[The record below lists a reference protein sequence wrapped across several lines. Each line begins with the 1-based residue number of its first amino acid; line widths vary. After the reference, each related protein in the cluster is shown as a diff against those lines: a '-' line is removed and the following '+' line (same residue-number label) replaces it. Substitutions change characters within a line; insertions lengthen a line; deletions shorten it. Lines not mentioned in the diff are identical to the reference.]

1 MANKVT
7 QQDIIKI
14 NELYLQYKTYAAVAR
29 ETGFSAAT
37 VKKYIIQNFA
47 AVPTTK
53 FEGSTELKSEIFKGY
68 SWDNLID
75 LSDKEKEEMEILRK
89 EVNL

>member
-7 QQDIIKI
+7 QQDIIKF

-29 ETGFSAAT
+29 ETGFSATT

-47 AVPTTK
+47 AVPITK
-53 FEGSTELKSEIFKGY
+53 FEGDTELKISIFKERP
-68 SWDNLID
+68 WDNLLD

>member
-7 QQDIIKI
+7 QQDIIKF

-29 ETGFSAAT
+29 ETGFSATT
-37 VKKYIIQNFA
+37 VKKYIIDNFS

-53 FEGSTELKSEIFKGY
+53 FEGNTQLKSCIFKGY
-68 SWDNLID
+68 SWDTLLE

>member
-14 NELYLQYKTYAAVAR
+14 NELYLQHKTYAAVAR
-29 ETGFSAAT
+29 ETGFSATT

-53 FEGSTELKSEIFKGY
+53 FEGSTELKISIFKEY
-68 SWDNLID
+68 PWDNLID

>member
-1 MANKVT
+1 MANRVT

-14 NELYLQYKTYAAVAR
+14 NELYFQHKTYAAVAR

-53 FEGSTELKSEIFKGY
+53 FEGSTELKTSIFKEY
-68 SWDNLID
+68 PWDNLID

>member
-1 MANKVT
+1 MANRVT

-14 NELYLQYKTYAAVAR
+14 NELYLQHKTYAAVAR
-29 ETGFSAAT
+29 KTGFSATT

-53 FEGSTELKSEIFKGY
+53 FEGNTELKTSIFKEY
-68 SWDNLID
+68 PWDNLID

>member
-7 QQDIIKI
+7 QQDIIKM

-29 ETGFSAAT
+29 ETGFSATT

-53 FEGSTELKSEIFKGY
+53 FEGETELKICVFKGY
-68 SWDNLID
+68 SWDNLLE
-75 LSDKEKEEMEILRK
+75 LSNKEKEEMEILRK

>member
-1 MANKVT
+1 MANRVT

-14 NELYLQYKTYAAVAR
+14 NELYLQHKTYAAVAR
-29 ETGFSAAT
+29 ETGFSATT

-53 FEGSTELKSEIFKGY
+53 FEGSTELKTSIFKEY
-68 SWDNLID
+68 PWDNLID

>member
-7 QQDIIKI
+7 QHDIIKI

-29 ETGFSAAT
+29 ETGFAATT

-53 FEGSTELKSEIFKGY
+53 FEGSIELKSEIFKGY

>member
-1 MANKVT
+1 MANRVT
-7 QQDIIKI
+7 QEDIIKF
-14 NELYLQYKTYAAVAR
+14 NKLYLQYKTYAAVAR
-29 ETGFSAAT
+29 ETGFSATT

-53 FEGSTELKSEIFKGY
+53 FEGSTKLKTGIFKEC
-68 SWDNLID
+68 SWDNLLD

>member
-14 NELYLQYKTYAAVAR
+14 NELYLKYKTYAAVAR
-29 ETGFSAAT
+29 ETGFSATT
-37 VKKYIIQNFA
+37 VKKYIVQNFA

-53 FEGSTELKSEIFKGY
+53 FEGSTELKSEIFKEY
-68 SWDNLID
+68 SWDNLLE
-75 LSDKEKEEMEILRK
+75 LSDNEKEEMEILRK

>member
-7 QQDIIKI
+7 QQDIIKF

-29 ETGFSAAT
+29 ETGFSATT
-37 VKKYIIQNFA
+37 VKKYIVQNFA

-53 FEGSTELKSEIFKGY
+53 INGDTQLKSCIFKGY
-68 SWDNLID
+68 SWDNLLE
-75 LSDKEKEEMEILRK
+75 LSDKEREEMEILRK

>member
-7 QQDIIKI
+7 QQDIVKI

-29 ETGFSAAT
+29 ETGFSPTT
-37 VKKYIIQNFA
+37 VKKYIISNFS

-53 FEGSTELKSEIFKGY
+53 FNGEVQLKVEIFKGY
-68 SWDNLID
+68 TWDNLLE
-75 LSDKEKEEMEILRK
+75 LSEKEKEDMENLRK

>member
-7 QQDIIKI
+7 QQDIIKF
-14 NELYLQYKTYAAVAR
+14 NELYLQHKTYAAVAR
-29 ETGFSAAT
+29 ETGFSATT

-53 FEGSTELKSEIFKGY
+53 FEGSTELKTGIFKEHP
-68 SWDNLID
+68 WDNLLD

>member
-75 LSDKEKEEMEILRK
+75 LSDKEKEEMETLRK